1 MTATPVVRIF
11 PVTVA
16 IVIAVT
22 FVAIWVLQSQLSLT
36 IYTALLI
43 LILIG
48 SQRGSG
54 NLMAGRLLKW
64 TIPFVVPLIV
74 IHGLLNATFPISI
87 WLWDAVP
94 LRFDGLRFG
103 YIMSVRVVLLST
115 VAGFLVSILRDDFV
129 ESLIRLRLPSWIV
142 LFLMQSTAMAGV
154 IQRRV
159 SSVYLAQR
167 SRGIPVGS
175 GFLSRVRSVPS
186 MLLPVVIGTFL
197 EAEGRVPALVSQG
210 FGIVKP
216 RPLPRPKIRKSEW
229 LFCGLPVLAFVI
241 AIVADHVI

>member
-1 MTATPVVRIF
+1 MAATPVVRIF

-16 IVIAVT
+16 IVMVITLA
-22 FVAIWVLQSQLSLT
+22 AIWVLKSSLSLT
-36 IYTALLI
+36 IYTGLLI

-64 TIPFVVPLIV
+64 TIPFVVPLIL
-74 IHGLLNATFPISI
+74 IHGLLNATFPVS
-87 WLWDAVP
+87 LWFWDVLP
-94 LRFDGLRFG
+94 VRLDGLNFG
-103 YIMSVRVVLLST
+103 YIMSVRVILLST

-167 SRGIPVGS
+167 ARGIPVGS

-186 MLLPVVIGTFL
+186 MLIVV
-197 EAEGRVPALVSQG
+197 E
-210 FGIVKP
+210 K
-216 RPLPRPKIRKSEW
+216 
-229 LFCGLPVLAFVI
+229 
-241 AIVADHVI
+241 